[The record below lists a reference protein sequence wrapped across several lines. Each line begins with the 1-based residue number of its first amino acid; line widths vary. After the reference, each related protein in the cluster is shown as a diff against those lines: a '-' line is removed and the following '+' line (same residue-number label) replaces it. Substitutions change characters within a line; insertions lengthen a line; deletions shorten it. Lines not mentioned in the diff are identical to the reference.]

1 MNRKSISKV
10 CMLLAAW
17 ANVGP
22 LAFPQQASSESSCPN
37 RTLNGDFGTLVE
49 GSFVSNGWPLR
60 TASMMHFD
68 GRGSITTTDFV
79 VLNGTPLSP
88 TWTQKT
94 GTYSVNADCTATF
107 LLEGVIA
114 THFMITNN
122 GKEIRG
128 VVDGEAITFT
138 ASRVH

>member
-1 MNRKSISKV
+1 
-10 CMLLAAW
+10 
-17 ANVGP
+17 
-22 LAFPQQASSESSCPN
+22 
-37 RTLNGDFGTLVE
+37 
-49 GSFVSNGWPLR
+49 
-60 TASMMHFD
+60 MMHFD